1 MSLIAETQA
10 TIATTRAELQVL
22 KKRITE
28 SKMREDY
35 LRRLFEVA
43 SHNVVDA
50 ETQAGKVQKEADM
63 LGLGP
68 SYGGASILTL
78 SFLF

>member
-22 KKRITE
+22 KKRVTE
-28 SKMREDY
+28 SKVREDY

-43 SHNVVDA
+43 SRNVVDA
-50 ETQAGKVQKEADM
+50 ETEAGKVQKEADI

-68 SYGGASILTL
+68 GYGGASILTL
-78 SFLF
+78 PFLF